1 MHVRTVRKGDGERIS
16 SRCNDGDLGI
26 KRKDHIHLRFDLD
39 GLTVYK
45 VWLVLPL
52 LHRLERSRSQHR
64 VSANYLQVLDIPLLA
79 DRRLQDLC
87 LAKTS
92 YTCKMN
98 DLAQSS
104 IRTFPI

>member
-1 MHVRTVRKGDGERIS
+1 
-16 SRCNDGDLGI
+16 
-26 KRKDHIHLRFDLD
+26 
-39 GLTVYK
+39 
-45 VWLVLPL
+45 
-52 LHRLERSRSQHR
+52 
-64 VSANYLQVLDIPLLA
+64 
-79 DRRLQDLC
+79 LQDLC

>member
-1 MHVRTVRKGDGERIS
+1 MSIIGTDGHVLFTDVVNDAYLYFGGASKNGKRFVIAVS
-16 SRCNDGDLGI
+16 S
-26 KRKDHIHLRFDLD
+26 
-39 GLTVYK
+39 
-45 VWLVLPL
+45 W
-52 LHRLERSRSQHR
+52 
-64 VSANYLQVLDIPLLA
+64 
-79 DRRLQDLC
+79 LC

>member
-1 MHVRTVRKGDGERIS
+1 MAKLPDLTHCPKREHDSVSYDIS
-16 SRCNDGDLGI
+16 GNSEKSGTLVPIKIADSRNG
-26 KRKDHIHLRFDLD
+26 LR
-39 GLTVYK
+39 Y
-45 VWLVLPL
+45 
-52 LHRLERSRSQHR
+52 RLW
-64 VSANYLQVLDIPLLA
+64 
-79 DRRLQDLC
+79 